1 MRPVGRESW
10 RIVTTVCVIGWVAA
24 SVGGCTK
31 EETTSP
37 PGKPALQVR
46 AYGSCDT
53 NTLPTS
59 TASEIAELTMER
71 AEVRVT
77 GTDPS
82 RSSSEIEPGTAVKL
96 YVGNG
101 QGAPGG
107 TGGYFLSTL
116 DADNPIGLTQ
126 SKTFQFAG
134 GAVLDDFYC
143 GDKPGT
149 YYLYAY
155 GPDFGGPGKHL
166 TMEKGDGWPIRC
178 VERQKWRCDCLG
190 ECEPDLAPPDV
201 PTDLQLPPDG
211 DTDAEVGVP
220 DVERLPSSFA
230 LAYDGLRGEDLIMGI
245 RASVAANRP
254 NTVVIKWKLTEN
266 GEVPT
271 RTGAVTFKLMPNSP
285 PDVLIDP
292 DRLPRTLPDGS
303 LVTVVSSGN
312 TTGQLKVLAQ
322 IRVPVGTPAEGENQ
336 EFIELEELSPEITIQ
351 AGVPTASG
359 MSFQCGSRLVPA
371 FIDRRYAP
379 LIAPMHDGDYWELGI
394 VLEAAS
400 CGVSLTDRLL
410 DRVGEGVTVRFT
422 TEAGAITPQA
432 LTDATGRAFA
442 THDVCC
448 DIPADTLP
456 AEWES
461 AFQFDLQQGRVANPR
476 DGLVRIIAATRGEES
491 FIDVD
496 GDHQYTEGLDVHE
509 AGQDLPEPFVDTNDD
524 GIWNEG
530 EPFDDIIGPEGR
542 ADQMW
547 NPGNGVYDEDTAI
560 WTGTWVVWTG
570 QVSESPYAYYG
581 TTTCNDGDFGCGLGC
596 IGDCALPARP
606 NPDVPRGD
614 FAFTVA
620 GGRVGVTAYPTDKNG
635 NCVGDGTA
643 TLKIT
648 ATTLPPGYEPIFLSS
663 GMPEVEYQIDAE
675 CAIDGNIEQPSA
687 LPFGE
692 ILLDARDL
700 LNLPAAGFPELEG
713 HLVFVIEQPTAFGMH
728 TFKTTRSFTM
738 PFVPAPPPPP

>member
-82 RSSSEIEPGTAVKL
+82 RSSSEIEPGTTVKL

-126 SKTFQFAG
+126 SKIFQFAG

-201 PTDLQLPPDG
+201 PPDLQLPPDG

-220 DVERLPSSFA
+220 DVEPLPSSFV
-230 LAYDGLRGEDLIMGI
+230 LAYDGVRGEDLILGI

-266 GEVPT
+266 GEVSR
-271 RTGAVTFKLMPNSP
+271 RTGAATFELMPNSP

-303 LVTVVSSGN
+303 LVTVVTSGN
-312 TTGQLKVLAQ
+312 TPGQLKVLAR
-322 IRVPVGTPAEGENQ
+322 IRVPVGTPAEGEEQ

-359 MSFQCGSRLVPA
+359 MSFQCGPRLVPA

-379 LIAPMHDGDYWELGI
+379 LVAPMHDGDYWELGI
-394 VLEAAS
+394 VPDAAACS
-400 CGVSLTDRLL
+400 VSLTDRLL

-432 LTDATGRAFA
+432 LTDSTGRAVA

-448 DIPADTLP
+448 DIPADTQP
-456 AEWES
+456 AEWED
-461 AFQFDLQQGRVANPR
+461 AFRFNLQQGRVANPR
-476 DGLVRIIAATRGEES
+476 DGLVRIIAVTRGEES
-491 FIDVD
+491 FIDLD
-496 GDHQYTEGLDVHE
+496 GDHQFTDQDLHE
-509 AGQDLPEPFVDTNDD
+509 VGQDLTEPFVDTNDNGTWD
-524 GIWNEG
+524 EG
-530 EPFDDIIGPEGR
+530 EPFDDITDPQGR
-542 ADQMW
+542 TDGIW
-547 NPGNGVYDEDTAI
+547 NSSNGVWDEDTAI

-570 QVSESPYAYYG
+570 SVSESPYAYYG
-581 TTTCNDGDFGCGLGC
+581 ATTCQDGDFDCGEGCT
-596 IGDCALPARP
+596 GDCALPAMP
-606 NPDVPRGD
+606 NPAAPPGN
-614 FAFTVA
+614 FAFAVA
-620 GGRVGVTAYPTDKNG
+620 GGRVGVTAYPTDRNG

-643 TLKIT
+643 TLTMT
-648 ATTLPPGYEPIFLSS
+648 ATTLPAGFEPIFLSS
-663 GMPEVEYQIDAE
+663 GESEAGEQIDVE

-687 LPFGE
+687 LAFGDA
-692 ILLDARDL
+692 LLDSRDV
-700 LNLPAAGFPELEG
+700 NHPPAEGFPPLEG
-713 HLVFVIEQPTAFGMH
+713 QLVFVIEQPTPFGVQ
-728 TFKTTRSFTM
+728 TFRTVRSFTM
-738 PFVPAPPPPP
+738 PGVPPPPPMP